1 MNTLKSLAISTF
13 SGLALSTTAL
23 QAQTVQ
29 VNPGDLLL
37 GFFQLNSEGVGVEAN
52 TCVVNLGPGATWREN
67 TASTVSFGNINTDLQ
82 NAFGAGWFDNPNVRC
97 GIVGVVGAT
106 EPLTSGDPSRTTYYS
121 QGASAFAPGTTT
133 PVTLSPSQ
141 RGSLSTKLLTFKG
154 ATNGVTAGSNPAAAV
169 IGTSENS
176 NFASFQP
183 PLETTYFGI
192 GASPLATFGPGN
204 IGSADGYDV
213 EVALDVYRILHSA
226 NGADLTAGLSTG
238 DAAVGKGQ
246 FIGTFTIDSTG
257 EVRLDTPTTGP
268 AEGYAAWADA
278 NTLAGADREAG
289 ADPDKDG
296 IGNGIEFVIGGNPKS
311 GGDEAK
317 LPTITVVAGF
327 AEISFRRSDASA
339 YANPGIQR
347 STDLSNWTAVI
358 NGTDGIEITESDNF
372 YDASTDKVTIKLP
385 ATGSAYFRLSVT
397 IP

>member
-1 MNTLKSLAISTF
+1 M
-13 SGLALSTTAL
+13 
-23 QAQTVQ
+23 
-29 VNPGDLLL
+29 
-37 GFFQLNSEGVGVEAN
+37 
-52 TCVVNLGPGATWREN
+52 
-67 TASTVSFGNINTDLQ
+67 
-82 NAFGAGWFDNPNVRC
+82 
-97 GIVGVVGAT
+97 
-106 EPLTSGDPSRTTYYS
+106 
-121 QGASAFAPGTTT
+121 
-133 PVTLSPSQ
+133 
-141 RGSLSTKLLTFKG
+141 
-154 ATNGVTAGSNPAAAV
+154 
-169 IGTSENS
+169 
-176 NFASFQP
+176 
-183 PLETTYFGI
+183 
-192 GASPLATFGPGN
+192 
-204 IGSADGYDV
+204 
-213 EVALDVYRILHSA
+213 
-226 NGADLTAGLSTG
+226 TAGLSTG